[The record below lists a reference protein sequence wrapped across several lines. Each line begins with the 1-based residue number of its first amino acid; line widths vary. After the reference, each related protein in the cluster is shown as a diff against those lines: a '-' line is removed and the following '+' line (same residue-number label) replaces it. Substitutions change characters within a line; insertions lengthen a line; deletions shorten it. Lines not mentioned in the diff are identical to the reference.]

1 MRAARR
7 LLLVAVLACGAAAT
21 LAHAQGIDDLSDG
34 EVRKVDRQGK
44 KLTLKHGEIKNLG
57 MPPMAMVFQVQDAA
71 MLDKIKSG
79 DKVRFRAVFV
89 AGKYIATEIRPAK

>member
-1 MRAARR
+1 MKAARR
-7 LLLVAVLACGAAAT
+7 LLLVAALACGAAAMP
-21 LAHAQGIDDLSDG
+21 ARAQGIDDLNDG

-44 KLTLKHGEIKNLG
+44 KLTLQHGEIKNLG
-57 MPPMAMVFQVQDAA
+57 MPPMAMTFHVQDAA

-89 AGKYIATEIRPAK
+89 DGKYIATEIRPAK